1 MLGLVIAA
9 AAAGCVYKKIS
20 ESREKAKINDFY
32 IDCQSAQI
40 SYQRAQINHVMSQRD
55 YAYRLIANEKKFIA
69 LYDKINKY
77 AKSRGYKGA
86 TDFFYYIAQL
96 VGNKSSLSFARFMNK
111 MRHTRNDI
119 AHNGRTYEITANV
132 IANLERA
139 WEVCREYEELLCG

>member
-1 MLGLVIAA
+1 MLGLVVAA
-9 AAAGCVYKKIS
+9 VAAGCVYKKVS
-20 ESREKAKINDFY
+20 ANREKAKDFY

-40 SYQRAQINHVMSQRD
+40 SYLSSQRD

-77 AKSRGYKGA
+77 AKRRGYKGA

-139 WEVCREYEELLCG
+139 WKVCREYEELLCG